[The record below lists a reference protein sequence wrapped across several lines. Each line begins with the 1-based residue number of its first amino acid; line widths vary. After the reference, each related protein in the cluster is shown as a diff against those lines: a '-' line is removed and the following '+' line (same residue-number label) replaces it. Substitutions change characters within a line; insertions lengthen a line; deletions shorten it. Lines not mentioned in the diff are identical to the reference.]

1 MGRHSEHSSV
11 SSTLNGIAALA
22 RGKGSARRRA
32 DGPAQ
37 TPLTPMVMRAG
48 GAAASLALAVSG
60 GAYAAVNV
68 SDNSDRSTQE
78 GITELA
84 AIGAPSQASD
94 AETAAA
100 GQTFTVAGAT
110 ETVTTVTE
118 DTETDFQRVEEQT
131 DSLKAGK
138 TEVKTQGVKGVN
150 RTTYQVV
157 TVDGVEVS
165 RQAISTVE
173 VTKAVDEVVQVGTG
187 TAATAAAAASA
198 SGAATAALAAAGTDA
213 ASAQAVARSMLS
225 SYGWG
230 DDQFSCLV
238 SLWQKESNWNYLA
251 QNASSGAYGIPQA
264 LPGSKMAS
272 AGADWQTN
280 PATQISW
287 GLGYISGRYGSPCGA
302 WAHSQSV
309 GWY

>member
-1 MGRHSEHSSV
+1 
-11 SSTLNGIAALA
+11 
-22 RGKGSARRRA
+22 
-32 DGPAQ
+32 
-37 TPLTPMVMRAG
+37 MVMRAG
-48 GAAASLALAVSG
+48 GAAATLALAVSG

-68 SDNSDRSTQE
+68 SDNSDRSSAQE
-78 GITELA
+78 GTTELA
-84 AIGAPSQASD
+84 AIGTVAQASD
-94 AETAAA
+94 AETASAAA
-100 GQTFTVAGAT
+100 GEGFTVAGGT

-118 DTETDFQRVEEQT
+118 DTETDFKRVEEQT
-131 DSLKAGK
+131 DSLETGK